1 LSDKINYTQNIRNI
15 ELANSSDHLEGQM
28 CTISGWGETGT
39 EGEAIFIR
47 KANIPILDNKRCDK
61 EWKTFDRSHNLS
73 LTQIFEGQICAGDL
87 PDIGTCHGDSGGPLQ
102 CIVSGHKLLVGIVSF
117 GNVNCDELTSDL
129 SQIPSVYT
137 RISYYYDWILSHI
150 QSN

>member
-1 LSDKINYTQNIRNI
+1 
-15 ELANSSDHLEGQM
+15 M